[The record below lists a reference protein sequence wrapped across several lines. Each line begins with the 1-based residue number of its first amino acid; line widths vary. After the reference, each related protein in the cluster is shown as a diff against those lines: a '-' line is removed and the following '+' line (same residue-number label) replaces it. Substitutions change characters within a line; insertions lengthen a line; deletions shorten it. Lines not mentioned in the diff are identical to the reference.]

1 MNFSLNSKFVQNESF
16 PDRQD
21 PRGSNQPNAATVACY
36 LVAIVLFV
44 LTLAMLF
51 FPQNA
56 KAATLNDTLVAQ
68 AQAGCPV
75 VKSAVP
81 AIGCTADKK
90 YVVFAVKGG
99 VGADF
104 WVINGKKYKSDY
116 VIDNLPAIAAS
127 DVGKNGIHCHVTCQD
142 GLGNTIGMNP
152 GMIALKRPVKK

>member
-1 MNFSLNSKFVQNESF
+1 MNFSLNSKFASSEQN
-16 PDRQD
+16 
-21 PRGSNQPNAATVACY
+21 NNAGQTTLASKILY
-36 LVAIVLFV
+36 AIAFV
-44 LTLAMLF
+44 LAVATLSMLLA
-51 FPQNA
+51 PAA
-56 KAATLNDTLVAQ
+56 KAATLNDTLIAQ

-90 YVVFAVKGG
+90 YVVFAVKGD

-104 WVINGKKYKSDY
+104 WIINGKKYKSDY
-116 VIDNLPAIAAS
+116 VIDNLPAIAPA